1 VAADTRT
8 PPKYPRTQTVGAQT
22 LTFRLMEAGDKER
35 VLAFSRAL
43 PHHDL
48 MFLQRDITDASEVDE
63 WVDDI
68 ESGEITTILAVQADE
83 SVAGYATIQRS
94 RLPWSAHVAEL
105 RVLIATEMRGHGLG
119 RILTGDAFAL
129 ALSEGI
135 EKMMAR
141 MTLDQRGA
149 IAVFEGIGFRP
160 EALMRDHVKDRDGNT
175 HDLLVLSHEVARYRD
190 RAG

>member
-1 VAADTRT
+1 MAGETRT
-8 PPKYPRTQTVGAQT
+8 APTYPRSQLVGSQTVT
-22 LTFRLMEAGDKER
+22 LRLMGADDKAA
-35 VLAFSRAL
+35 VLDFARAL
-43 PHHDL
+43 PAHDL
-48 MFLQRDITDASEVDE
+48 MFLQRDITDPAEVDD
-63 WVDDI
+63 WIKDI
-68 ESGEITTILAVQADE
+68 ESGETTTVLAVLPDGRI
-83 SVAGYATIQRS
+83 AGYAGVQRS

-105 RVLIATEMRGHGLG
+105 RVLLATELRGHGLG
-119 RILTGDAFAL
+119 RVLTGDAFAI

-175 HDLLVLSHEVARYRD
+175 HDLLVLSHEVARYGD
-190 RAG
+190 HSG

>member
-1 VAADTRT
+1 VAAETRT
-8 PPKYPRTQTVGAQT
+8 PPKYPRNLT
-22 LTFRLMEAGDKER
+22 LGSHALTLRLMSAGDKEG
-35 VLAFSRAL
+35 VLKFSRAL

-48 MFLQRDITDASEVDE
+48 MFLQRDITNVDEVDE
-63 WVDDI
+63 WIREI
-68 ESGEITTILAVQADE
+68 ESGEVTTIVAVASDE
-83 SVAGYATIQRS
+83 SVVGYGTIQRS
-94 RLPWSAHVAEL
+94 RLPWSSHVAEL
-105 RVLIATEMRGHGLG
+105 RVLIAKELRGIGLG
-119 RILTGDAFAL
+119 RVLTGDAFAL

-160 EALMRDHVKDRDGNT
+160 EALMRDHVKDRDGNA

-190 RAG
+190 RG

>member
-1 VAADTRT
+1 MTAETRKA
-8 PPKYPRTQTVGAQT
+8 PVYPRTLTVGSTTVTLRLMDAADKDAI
-22 LTFRLMEAGDKER
+22 LTFA
-35 VLAFSRAL
+35 RAL

-48 MFLQRDITDASEVDE
+48 MFLQRDITDPDEIDE
-63 WVDDI
+63 WI
-68 ESGEITTILAVQADE
+68 EEIQSGEISTILAVLGDGRIG
-83 SVAGYATIQRS
+83 GYATVHRS

-105 RVLIATEMRGHGLG
+105 RVLIATELRGHGLG

-190 RAG
+190 TA